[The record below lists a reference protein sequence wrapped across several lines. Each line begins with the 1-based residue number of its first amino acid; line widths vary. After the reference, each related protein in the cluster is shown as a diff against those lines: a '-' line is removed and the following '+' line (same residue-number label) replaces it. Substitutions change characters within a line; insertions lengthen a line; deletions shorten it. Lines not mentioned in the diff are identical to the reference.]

1 VPVIINCI
9 QRFAAGRDHGLPC
22 MIVEEVLLALYLANF
37 GSAIWEE
44 MKKETEDGFGADR
57 NTFGGTAVVEEESL
71 LCP

>member
-1 VPVIINCI
+1 
-9 QRFAAGRDHGLPC
+9 
-22 MIVEEVLLALYLANF
+22 MIVEEVLRALYLANF